1 MGSKF
6 KVTGRQSRTFL
17 NSMARELLKEFE
29 PKFMKIISRLAPRSG
44 WVFKVTGAKVKVTG
58 MLCGEGLPIDGT
70 PMGTP
75 SNAILPV
82 YYAFTW
88 FHSLAYFSCVTN
100 KIQHNRAIVLSIY
113 RKTLRIISYVDVGQL
128 AYEPCIAYTG
138 EFSEEGPYSALANS
152 AKSTCDKEEDDD
164 HR

>member
-1 MGSKF
+1 MTNIHEVKGQGHDHDNF
-6 KVTGRQSRTFL
+6 M
-17 NSMARELLKEFE
+17 NSIAGELLKEFE

-70 PMGTP
+70 P
-75 SNAILPV
+75 SNAVLPV